1 MSLDSKNTAYDL
13 SIFEDRREHKQKE
26 NKIVKLPKTKSKQ
39 KKSFKFLPAF
49 AVILF
54 VSTISIFI
62 YGQVQLSELTDKIN
76 SSDKA
81 LEESRSIQT
90 QLEMKS
96 ASEHS
101 LKDIEAKARDTY
113 NMDTVQPNQIE
124 YINIEENNKVVVNEN
139 KKFSLFSFL
148 DDLFS

>member
-1 MSLDSKNTAYDL
+1 MSLDTKNTAYDL
-13 SIFEDRREHKQKE
+13 SIFEDRREHNPKK
-26 NKIVKLPKTKSKQ
+26 NNIVKLPKTKSKQ
-39 KKSFKFLPAF
+39 KKSFKLLPAF

-54 VSTISIFI
+54 IGIISIFI

-76 SSDKA
+76 SSTKA
-81 LEESRSIQT
+81 LEESRSVQT

-101 LKDIEAKARDTY
+101 LKDIEAKARNTY
-113 NMDTVQPNQIE
+113 NMDTVQPNQVE
-124 YINIEENNKVVVNEN
+124 YINVEENDKVIVNEN